1 MGKMGL
7 PLACVFADADFDVIG
22 IDVDE
27 KRVAAINAGENPI
40 PEETGL
46 DLLLQSAIK
55 KGFSTTTQKV
65 EADIHI
71 ILIPILLV
79 NGRPD
84 FSILTDVCKKIASVL
99 KKDNI
104 VVLESTAPPGTCETV
119 LIPLLEEQ
127 GFESGKDFG
136 VAHCPERTMTGTALE
151 DITKKYPK
159 IVGASDCETGKI
171 LRDVYSRINEKG
183 VILLKD
189 IKTAEAVK
197 VFEGIYRDVNIAL
210 VNELALYCEEH
221 SLDITEVIK
230 AANTQ
235 PYCHLHE
242 PGAGVGG
249 HCIPVY
255 PYFVMSEKTDLI
267 RTARKINES
276 MPYHVVDL
284 TEELLR
290 KSGLSLR
297 GARILLLGITFR
309 RGVKEERFSP
319 FFPVR
324 DELHKRGAFVYGR
337 DPLYTKEETER
348 YVTYC
353 ADFNNIDCI
362 VILTD
367 HTEFVSMDW
376 KYIRQAGVRAVIDGR
391 NILNREKMESL
402 DFIYTGIGR

>member
-1 MGKMGL
+1 M
-7 PLACVFADADFDVIG
+7 PLACVFADAGFDVIG
-22 IDVDE
+22 IDTDE

-40 PEETGL
+40 PEEPGL
-46 DLLLQSAIK
+46 DLLLRSAIK
-55 KGFSTTTQKV
+55 KGFSATTQKV

-71 ILIPILLV
+71 ILIPILLAH
-79 NGRPD
+79 GCAD
-84 FSILTDVCKKIASVL
+84 FSILTDVCKEIASVL
-99 KKDNI
+99 KKGNI
-104 VVLESTAPPGTCETV
+104 VVLESTAPPGTCETI
-119 LIPLLEEQ
+119 LIPLLEKQ
-127 GFESGKDFG
+127 GFELGKDFG

-159 IVGASDCETGKI
+159 IMGASDFETGKI
-171 LRDVYSRINEKG
+171 LSDIYSKINEKG

-189 IKTAEAVK
+189 TKTAEAVK

-210 VNELALYCEEH
+210 VNELALYCEEN
-221 SLDITEVIK
+221 SIDITEVIN

-284 TEELLR
+284 TEEMLK
-290 KSGLSLR
+290 KSGLPLK
-297 GARILLLGITFR
+297 GAHILLLGIAFR

-324 DELHKRGAFVYGR
+324 DELYKRGAVVYGR
-337 DPLYTKEETER
+337 DPLYTKEETEK

-353 ADFNNIDCI
+353 ADFNNIDSI
-362 VILTD
+362 IILTD
-367 HTEFVSMDW
+367 HIEFMTIDW
-376 KYIRQAGVRAVIDGR
+376 RSIHEAGIKAVIDGR
-391 NILNREKMESL
+391 NILDREIMESL
-402 DFIYTGIGR
+402 GFIYSGIGR